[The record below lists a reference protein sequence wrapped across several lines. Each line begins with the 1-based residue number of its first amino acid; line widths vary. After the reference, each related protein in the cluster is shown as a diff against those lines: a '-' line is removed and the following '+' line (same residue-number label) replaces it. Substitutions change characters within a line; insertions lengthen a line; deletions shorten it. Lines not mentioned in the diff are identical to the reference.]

1 MMNITMM
8 MMLMIMMM
16 VMLTVVVL
24 IVGAVGD
31 LVTNEMDVSV
41 SDYYF
46 DNNIS
51 LVRVAPTRSFLTV
64 CSNTT
69 ISEKEE

>member
-1 MMNITMM
+1 MMKITMM

-16 VMLTVVVL
+16 VMVTVVVL
-24 IVGAVGD
+24 MVVAVGD

-51 LVRVAPTRSFLTV
+51 LVRVAPNQILFNSMF
-64 CSNTT
+64 
-69 ISEKEE
+69 